1 MKKLEIE
8 FDEGKVT
15 LKGDQFTVAE
25 LIDVGQGL
33 VNLARGLTVDFKPEK
48 KK

>member
-15 LKGDQFTVAE
+15 LRGGQFTVAE
-25 LIDVGQGL
+25 LIDIGQGL
-33 VNLARGLTVDFKPEK
+33 INLARGVQVDFNGDEE
-48 KK
+48 